1 MKEEIILEEKIK
13 LLERELL
20 TLTEK
25 LEAVNA
31 GLKEIEDLKNEI
43 KGLKLFIGREYP
55 EFKNRFPE
63 IMEKI
68 FKKK

>member
-1 MKEEIILEEKIK
+1 LKEEIILEEKIK